1 MITEFITLPLLAM
14 IAVGTL
20 LVMTLQCLV
29 SPFFSP
35 LRHVP
40 GPMAARFSRY
50 WYMKR
55 VSEGS
60 FHKLNI
66 QLHRQHGP
74 IVRIAPNQFSIDD
87 LEATKVIYGLA
98 KGFVKSEWYKASG
111 DPFAPHTD
119 LFTDLNPTRHAS
131 NRRLVAN
138 LYSATSLRN
147 MEGDVDEC
155 IDMLVMRLD
164 QLAKSRQAFDLQ
176 FWMQSY
182 AFDVIGQITLGKRF
196 GILDEGAD
204 KDDIFGN
211 LHEYLKYCAVI
222 GVYNELHRF
231 LFWLMTKFPTKG
243 LAGIGTFTV
252 EQINMSRNRRKN
264 DPDSKTR
271 MDFLSRTMGLH
282 EDNPAKFP
290 LAAVQSTCLLRDEID
305 QKLEELGDATRIP
318 FKDTQ
323 AMPYLQ
329 ACIKEALRLHPAT
342 GLPLARVVPQGGA
355 TISGTYF
362 PQGTV
367 VGINTWVAHRNPQVF
382 GEDVEAFRPERWLDS
397 DKQRLSAMESCWMP
411 FGAGSRTCIGK
422 NISLLE
428 MNKLV
433 PVLVR
438 EFDFVA
444 CDPSK
449 VTHEDYWLVKQR
461 NMMCKVSRRGPREM
475 DIVTTMANKTST

>member
-1 MITEFITLPLLAM
+1 
-14 IAVGTL
+14 
-20 LVMTLQCLV
+20 
-29 SPFFSP
+29 
-35 LRHVP
+35 
-40 GPMAARFSRY
+40 MAARFSRY

-87 LEATKVIYGLA
+87 PEATKVIYGLA

-155 IDMLVMRLD
+155 IDMLVTRLD

-231 LFWLMTKFPTKG
+231 LFWLMTKFPTKS
-243 LAGIGTFTV
+243 LTRIGTFTV
-252 EQINMSRNRRKN
+252 EQIELSRSRRKN

-290 LAAVQSTCLLRDEID
+290 LAAVQSTCLVNIGAGSDTTSISLCSILYNLMTHPDVLQKLRDEID

-362 PQGTV
+362 PEGTV

-397 DKQRLSAMESCWMP
+397 DKQRLSTMESCWMP

-444 CDPSK
+444 YDPSK

-475 DIVTTMANKTST
+475 DIVTMVNNTSTQTPHS

>member
-1 MITEFITLPLLAM
+1 MLTTPNE
-14 IAVGTL
+14 
-20 LVMTLQCLV
+20 
-29 SPFFSP
+29 
-35 LRHVP
+35 
-40 GPMAARFSRY
+40 
-50 WYMKR
+50 
-55 VSEGS
+55 
-60 FHKLNI
+60 
-66 QLHRQHGP
+66 GP

-87 LEATKVIYGLA
+87 PEATKAIYGLA

-111 DPFAPHTD
+111 DPFASHTD
-119 LFTDLNPTRHAS
+119 LFTDPNPTRHAS

-155 IDMLVMRLD
+155 IDMLVTRLN
-164 QLAKSRQAFDLQ
+164 QLAASRQPFDLQ
-176 FWMQSY
+176 FWMQSC

-196 GILDEGAD
+196 SILDEGAD

-243 LAGIGTFTV
+243 LTRIGTFTV
-252 EQINMSRNRRKN
+252 EQIEISRNRHALQK
-264 DPDSKTR
+264 
-271 MDFLSRTMGLH
+271 
-282 EDNPAKFP
+282 
-290 LAAVQSTCLLRDEID
+290 LRDEID
-305 QKLEELGDATRIP
+305 QKLQELGDATQIP

-329 ACIKEALRLHPAT
+329 ACIKEGLRLHPAT

-367 VGINTWVAHRNPQVF
+367 VGTNTWVAHRNPQVF

-444 CDPSK
+444 YDPIE
-449 VTHEDYWLVKQR
+449 VTHEDYWLVEQR

-475 DIVTTMANKTST
+475 DIITTMVNNTST